1 MKDRAKSI
9 LFGLV
14 VLILGLV
21 FMFIF
26 GQISELRC
34 EKPQLYVVECA
45 LDQKFLGIIP
55 VSSKTFLDVNNA
67 WVETSCDED
76 GCSYRVVLLTSNGQ
90 QPLTNYYSS
99 DYGAREEM
107 TWEINSYIQSEDNT
121 PLFLT
126 EKSGLIPALFSLIF
140 VLVGL
145 YQMIVKGLIQPE
157 G

>member
-1 MKDRAKSI
+1 
-9 LFGLV
+9 
-14 VLILGLV
+14 
-21 FMFIF
+21 
-26 GQISELRC
+26 
-34 EKPQLYVVECA
+34 
-45 LDQKFLGIIP
+45 
-55 VSSKTFLDVNNA
+55 
-67 WVETSCDED
+67 VETSCDED

-99 DYGAREEM
+99 DYSAREEM

-145 YQMIVKGLIQPE
+145 YQTIVKGLIQPE